1 MLTVDVD
8 MQLLQLYATAAVFG
22 AGTQIFVDRR
32 ALCLGASAAVNAIV
46 IFSVLLNPT
55 ATYLIYGILPAPAWA
70 LGTAWI
76 CYDTYGA
83 YQVLS
88 LLGFTSVT

>member
-1 MLTVDVD
+1 
-8 MQLLQLYATAAVFG
+8 MQLLQLYATAAVVG
-22 AGTQIFVDRR
+22 AGAQVYADRR
-32 ALCLGASAAVNAIV
+32 AICLGASAAVNAIV

-55 ATYLIYGILPAPAWA
+55 ATYLIYGIIPAPAWA

-83 YQVLS
+83 YRVL
-88 LLGFTSVT
+88 LLLACTSFT